1 MFAKVAT
8 LLLTLGLVGCT
19 LLALRQARLQA
30 ASELAQAQLRIQR
43 ADERL
48 YELRSQVAARVTP
61 REVEVL
67 AKASGDLRPATNE
80 VPPAIAMLQ
89 QPTPAAATRAA
100 QQTTPKAP
108 AAKPTAPKKS
118 APQLAKT
125 ERF

>member
-30 ASELAQAQLRIQR
+30 ASELAQAQLRIHR

-80 VPPAIAMLQ
+80 VPPAIALLQNPQSHTTSRTAQ
-89 QPTPAAATRAA
+89 QPA
-100 QQTTPKAP
+100 PKAQPGKP
-108 AAKPTAPKKS
+108 ASPKKS